1 MNRLFQY
8 CRLMVVVCC
17 AAAAL
22 AGCASVSKTLS
33 ADQMKSLKYTGTHVT
48 FASDSKIWWGD
59 GERAYAVS
67 KGLTV
72 AESETVAKTPGA
84 QAYLR
89 NQISTKVKAAMARHL
104 TGSLNGSRP
113 VRVDV
118 VVKSV
123 VIASAAQRV
132 IIGGSYI
139 MQGEVNLVDARTGAV
154 LQSHPAWGASAAAGQ
169 GIAQVLIE
177 NALAKDEPIDR
188 VIDNFALGYR
198 NWLVPA

>member
-8 CRLMVVVCC
+8 CRLTLVVCC

-22 AGCASVSKTLS
+22 AGCATVSKTMS
-33 ADQMKSLKYTGTHVT
+33 ADQMKSLKYVGTHVT
-48 FASDSKIWWGD
+48 FAPDAQIWWGD

-67 KGLTV
+67 KGLAVT
-72 AESETVAKTPGA
+72 ESETVAKTLGA

-89 NQISTKVKAAMARHL
+89 NQISSKVKAAMARHL
-104 TGSLNGSRP
+104 TGSLKGSRP

-132 IIGGSYI
+132 ILGGGSTV
-139 MQGEVNLVDARTGAV
+139 QGEIKLVDAQTGAV

-177 NALAKDEPIDR
+177 NAIAKDEPIDR
-188 VIDNFALGYR
+188 VIDNFALGFR